1 MLKKIK
7 KILLFEKHTCPWWL
21 AYTWDNRIRKIFQ
34 NTDVILKPY
43 MNPGITVLDVGC
55 GMGYFSIHMAKY
67 IGEKGKVIS
76 VDIQKEMLEI
86 LKKRAEKSG
95 LDNIIKPILS
105 QGDLS
110 DISERTD
117 FALNFWMLHEVDSQK
132 KLVKQIYDLLNPGG
146 KYLIAEPKIHTS
158 NKYFELIIGMCKEVG
173 FIVETNPKITF
184 SRSVLLSKQKVV

>member
-21 AYTWDNRIRKIFQ
+21 AYTWDNRIRPFFQ
-34 NTDVILKPY
+34 NADIIVKPY
-43 MNPGITVLDVGC
+43 MNSGITALDVGC
-55 GMGYFSIHMAKY
+55 GMGYFSIHMSKY

-86 LKKRAEKSG
+86 LKRRTEESG
-95 LDNIIKPILS
+95 LDDIIKPILS

-110 DISERTD
+110 DISERID

-132 KLVKQIYDLLNPGG
+132 KMVKQIYDLLNSGG

-158 NKYFELIIGMCKEVG
+158 NKYFESIIGMCKEVG
-173 FIVETNPKITF
+173 FIVESNPKITF
-184 SRSVLLSKQKVV
+184 SRSVLLSK